1 MKEVARASLRV
12 NLRKVNL
19 DVDRH
24 CDHAR
29 CDGLYKLC
37 KASGMNSYLP
47 HGSRVH
53 SPSLRDTDT
62 GIRVL
67 KRG

>member
-1 MKEVARASLRV
+1 MKEVAQASLRV

-24 CDHAR
+24 CDHTR

-37 KASGMNSYLP
+37 KASG
-47 HGSRVH
+47 
-53 SPSLRDTDT
+53 
-62 GIRVL
+62 
-67 KRG
+67 